1 LVRLEIVNG
10 DEGELQ
16 VTRPWLSRT
25 SRQPQT
31 RLDHPQV
38 ESLVALE
45 VLMRIEELLV
55 DPRRREHAAMPEAD
69 ALTEVDAL
77 QEAQLLDVRLDALRS
92 TVWLLFDCRGAL
104 QIEMGNT
111 AVIVAYGLHRFSWVA
126 QPRGRLTAWTV
137 VSSEPVARGGVW
149 SLSLAFVPSARLE
162 LEADSAEFFVGNVPG
177 GDEAPP
183 NYMEADDATIRAG
196 LQSWTSTFEPVHAVF
211 LDPASADPS

>member
-1 LVRLEIVNG
+1 LVRLEIING

-31 RLDHPQV
+31 RLDHPQA
-38 ESLVALE
+38 ESLVTLE

-69 ALTEVDAL
+69 ALTEIDAL

-92 TVWLLFDCRGAL
+92 TVLAAL
-104 QIEMGNT
+104 RLPGGVADMGNT
-111 AVIVAYGLHRFSWVA
+111 AVIVAQGLRRLSWTG

-137 VSSEPVARGGVW
+137 VGSEPVASGGMW
-149 SLSLAFVPSARLE
+149 SLSLAFVPSAGLE
-162 LEADSAEFFVGNVPG
+162 LEADSAEYFVGNVPG
-177 GDEAPP
+177 CDEAPP
-183 NYMEADDATIRAG
+183 NYTEADDATIRAG
-196 LQSWTSTFEPVHAVF
+196 LPSWSSTFEPVHAVF
-211 LDPASADPS
+211 LGPALSDPS